1 VANRLMYD
9 AKTRGKNS
17 ISIRGLILAS
27 GALLRSVKSIWTSRI
42 EAVDRGGTRK
52 MAVLRENALLSY
64 TETIPGWRND
74 QAFRN
79 FFSRCW
85 RRCSLVQGFESRRP

>member
-9 AKTRGKNS
+9 AKARGENS

-52 MAVLRENALLSY
+52 VADLRENALLSY
-64 TETIPGWRND
+64 TETIQGWRTD
-74 QAFRN
+74 QRSAT
-79 FFSRCW
+79 FS
-85 RRCSLVQGFESRRP
+85 LAVGEGAL

>member
-9 AKTRGKNS
+9 AKARGKNS
-17 ISIRGLILAS
+17 VSIRGLILAS
-27 GALLRSVKSIWTSRI
+27 GALLRSVESIWTSRI
-42 EAVDRGGTRK
+42 EAVDRDGTRK
-52 MAVLRENALLSY
+52 VAVLRENALLSY
-64 TETIPGWRND
+64 TETIQGLRND

-85 RRCSLVQGFESRRP
+85 RKCSLVQGFESRRP